1 MLNVE
6 YTVQFLLFGPSLHAA
21 KHQLLSN
28 LFTSLTL
35 LHLDAHMRFGVN
47 VSRGVLSGSHCY
59 QSQVFVLVPLEKR
72 GGEYPS
78 LHSNQNLTTYDGHNV
93 LLRFLIVV
101 TFPCKGDMHL
111 CIFLHILMTLHP
123 VSWISWCDICQ
134 QATKGNCLS
143 FSEILIPFQHF
154 SPITHRKGLHLCF
167 IGLKCSFHC

>member
-1 MLNVE
+1 MLN
-6 YTVQFLLFGPSLHAA
+6 TLCSFFFLVHHSMLPNTNSC
-21 KHQLLSN
+21 
-28 LFTSLTL
+28 LTC
-35 LHLDAHMRFGVN
+35 LHLWPFCTWTLTWG
-47 VSRGVLSGSHCY
+47 SGWMWAEVCCLGLTVIRAKSLFQC
-59 QSQVFVLVPLEKR
+59 LWKR
-72 GGEYPS
+72 EGEYPS

-111 CIFLHILMTLHP
+111 CIFLHILMTLHA